1 MAKSIIVTQIGARH
15 RYLIPRI
22 LHKHGLLYYLF
33 TDSCRYSLLGKLS
46 ETLST
51 FGITTQLTRRLV
63 KRDPQI
69 PKSLIKSSDYLT
81 LKRFI
86 NRKSSSL
93 QKYITI
99 YQSMSSIFKKY
110 NIENADCIYNMY
122 FENIDFLKYVKHKGK
137 KIIVDI
143 YENPKA
149 FAELIEEIKR
159 NPEYASLGHLID
171 EYIDKHILREKYI
184 EDLFEIADY
193 YTVPSL
199 FVLNAIK
206 NYTNFKLEKAFIL
219 PYPTS
224 IKPKTY
230 NYHPRRHT
238 LIWVGNDPVRK
249 GLIYCAKAAT
259 ILKKKYSDLDFR
271 IIGKVDDKIIKN
283 SAFKD
288 LHFIGVLNA
297 KELQQEYE
305 TAEAYVFPTLF
316 EGFAGT
322 VIEAASCGCPII
334 TTEGAGTDMD
344 NFPAIYI
351 PRYNYE
357 AIISAVISI
366 FENPNIRNELSK
378 KTFEYAKCLSADVYE
393 KNLINIIDNVQ

>member
-22 LHKHGLLYYLF
+22 LHKHGLLYCLF
-33 TDSCRYSLLGKLS
+33 TDSCKYSLLGKLS
-46 ETLST
+46 KVLST
-51 FGITTQLTRRLV
+51 FGITTQLTERLI

-69 PKSLIKSSDYLT
+69 PRYLIKSSDYLT
-81 LKRFI
+81 FKRFM
-86 NRKSSSL
+86 NRKSSML

-110 NIENADCIYNMY
+110 NIENADCVYNMY
-122 FENIDFLKYVKHKGK
+122 FENIDFLKYAKSKGK

-149 FAELIEEIKR
+149 FTELIEEIKR
-159 NPEYASLGHLID
+159 NPEYASLGNLID

-184 EDLFEIADY
+184 KELFKIADY

-206 NYTNFKLEKAFIL
+206 DYTNFKPNKSFIL

-224 IKPKTY
+224 IKPKSY

-249 GLIYCAKAAT
+249 GLIYCARAAT
-259 ILKKKYSDLDFR
+259 ILKEKYSDLDFR
-271 IIGKVDDKIIKN
+271 IIGNIEEKIIRN
-283 SAFKD
+283 TAFKN

-297 KELQQEYE
+297 KDLQQEYE

-322 VIEAASCGCPII
+322 IIEAASCGCPII
-334 TTEGAGTDMD
+334 TTEGAGTDI
-344 NFPAIYI
+344 NKFPAIYI

-357 AIISAVISI
+357 AIVSSVISI
-366 FENPNIRNELSK
+366 FENSNIRNELSK
-378 KTFEYAKCLSADVYE
+378 KTFEYAKNLSANVYE
-393 KNLINIIDNVQ
+393 RKLINIIDNI